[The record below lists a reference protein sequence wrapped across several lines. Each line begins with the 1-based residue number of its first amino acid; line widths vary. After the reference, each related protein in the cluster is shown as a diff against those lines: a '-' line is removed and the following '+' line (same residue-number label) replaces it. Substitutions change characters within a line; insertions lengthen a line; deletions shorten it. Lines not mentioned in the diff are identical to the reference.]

1 MPVGSF
7 TFVLHSHLP
16 YCRKAG
22 IWPFGEEWLHEALSE
37 TYIPLLNALYDLV
50 GEGVKPYLTLG
61 LTPVLVEQLSDAYLL
76 EKFTKYVE
84 TKLENCAEDIKRY
97 SGEDEERAALAHFY
111 QEWYAKILHSFQD
124 RFGGDI
130 VKAFRDLQE
139 GGYIEIITSAAT
151 HGYLP
156 LLGRDS
162 SIYFQIK
169 TAVDSYKRHFG
180 RQPRGIWLPECA
192 YRPGY
197 EWVSPVDEEAKP
209 VFRPGIDKFLI
220 ENKLE
225 YFIVDTHTLEGGATL
240 GVYAARFPAL
250 NRLWKQFDKE
260 YVEIKTKETK
270 TTYRPYLLRYNQDF
284 VSIFGR
290 NERSGLQV
298 WSAEW
303 GYPGDGWYREFHK
316 KDLNTGLQYWRVTSS
331 DADLGSK
338 ELYNP
343 QIAMERV
350 EDNSNHFVSL
360 MKELLA
366 DYSSKSVEPGIV
378 VAPYDAELYG
388 HWWFEG
394 VEWIKRVLRK
404 MDKDP
409 DIELT
414 TGGRYLD
421 KYPATV
427 VVSLPESSWGKGGYH
442 FIWLNPDNEWIWA
455 YVYRAEERMEGFA
468 TKYKDTDDG
477 DLKRVLNQ
485 AARELLLMESSDW
498 PFLISTGQAR
508 DYSAQRFTEHK
519 DKFEHIVKHIES
531 GDLNENFWRWLGEIE
546 EQDNIFPDIDY
557 RNYRGDEES

>member
-50 GEGVKPYLTLG
+50 GEGVRPYLTLG

-84 TKLENCAEDIKRY
+84 TKLENCAEDLKSY

-111 QEWYAKILHSFQD
+111 QEWYAMILHSFQD

-139 GGYIEIITSAAT
+139 EGYIEIITSAAT

-169 TAVDSYKRHFG
+169 TAVDSYQRHFG
-180 RQPRGIWLPECA
+180 CQPRGIWLPECA

-209 VFRPGIDKFLI
+209 VFRPGIEKFLI

-225 YFIVDTHTLEGGATL
+225 YFIVDTHTLEGGTTL

-250 NRLWKQFDKE
+250 NRLWKQFDRE
-260 YVEIKTKETK
+260 YVEIKTKEPK
-270 TTYRPYLLRYNQDF
+270 TTYRPYLLRYNQDL

-350 EDNSNHFVSL
+350 EDNSNHFVSV

-394 VEWIKRVLRK
+394 IEWIKQVLRGLAESEVV
-404 MDKDP
+404 D
-409 DIELT
+409 LT
-414 TGGRYLD
+414 TASEYLVQHE
-421 KYPATV
+421 PEQVLA
-427 VVSLPESSWGKGGYH
+427 LPESSWGVGGTH
-442 FIWLNPDNEWIWA
+442 WTWDNPDTHWMWEPIHE
-455 YVYRAEERMEGFA
+455 AELRMERLVALYPDLEEA
-468 TKYKDTDDG
+468 TLT
-477 DLKRVLNQ
+477 VLNQ
-485 AARELLLMESSDW
+485 AARELLLLESSDW
-498 PFLISTGQAR
+498 PFLVTTGQAKQ
-508 DYSAQRFTEHK
+508 YAIERFRGHLVR
-519 DKFEHIVKHIES
+519 FQQLARMAES
-531 GDLNENFWRWLGEIE
+531 GIGREARAYADELYEL
-546 EQDNIFPDIDY
+546 DKVFPDIDY
-557 RNYRGDEES
+557 RWFRDRQGKAG